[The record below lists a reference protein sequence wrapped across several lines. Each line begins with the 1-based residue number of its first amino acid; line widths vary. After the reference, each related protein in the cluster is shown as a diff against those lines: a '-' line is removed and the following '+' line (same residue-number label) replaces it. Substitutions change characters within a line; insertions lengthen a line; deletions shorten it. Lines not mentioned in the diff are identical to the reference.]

1 MRSRRS
7 EGNEEQCI
15 VRVRILRSSTC
26 VDVINQLLGAGGACN
41 MNNWKLGCDYCNSK
55 MQDVTIR
62 KKRTETNDY
71 R

>member
-7 EGNEEQCI
+7 EGNEEQGI
-15 VRVRILRSSTC
+15 VRVLILRSSTC
-26 VDVINQLLGAGGACN
+26 IDVINQLPGGAHD

-55 MQDVTIR
+55 MQGVTIR
-62 KKRTETNDY
+62 KNRMETNDY